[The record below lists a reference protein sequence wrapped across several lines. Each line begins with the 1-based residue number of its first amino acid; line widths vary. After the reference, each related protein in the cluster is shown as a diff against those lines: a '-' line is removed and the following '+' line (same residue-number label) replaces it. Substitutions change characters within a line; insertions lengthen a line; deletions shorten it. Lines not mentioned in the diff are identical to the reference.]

1 MSQPAA
7 AAATAAAQA
16 EKPVATDEPHLNLIH
31 DLEAQKPSDART
43 ALLIRA
49 RAGDFHDD
57 LSQSATPKLDLANA
71 LEAAGYTDMLDK
83 LDEYDNDVN
92 LTEEEEKAMRE
103 AFGGSG
109 KVTDDDLKEVFAGLA
124 AQLEADK
131 AARSK
136 KR

>member
-7 AAATAAAQA
+7 AATAAAA
-16 EKPVATDEPHLNLIH
+16 TAPSEKPVATDEPHLNL
-31 DLEAQKPSDART
+31 DLEAQKPSDARA

-49 RAGDFHDD
+49 RAGDFHCD

-83 LDEYDNDVN
+83 LDEYDNDVD
-92 LTEEEEKAMRE
+92 LTNEEEKAMRE
-103 AFGGSG
+103 AF
-109 KVTDDDLKEVFAGLA
+109 AGLA
-124 AQLEADK
+124 AKLEADK